1 MAVLTDP
8 PCTGTKPE
16 DGVVEIEKSNGT
28 GDGVTPS
35 AGAHAERG
43 APRPA
48 PRVPPEAETACHF
61 ERSQLSTTF
70 RAPKIRSMSLAQGTS
85 FESGAIE
92 KPQLLANSSSTL
104 PAGESSTSSP

>member
-1 MAVLTDP
+1 MELTVSP
-8 PCTGTKPE
+8 WTATTPG
-16 DGVVEIEKSNGT
+16 DGLVVREKSNGT
-28 GDGVTPS
+28 GDGVPPS
-35 AGAHAERG
+35 AGAQAERG

-92 KPQLLANSSSTL
+92 KPRCWRTR
-104 PAGESSTSSP
+104 PPRF